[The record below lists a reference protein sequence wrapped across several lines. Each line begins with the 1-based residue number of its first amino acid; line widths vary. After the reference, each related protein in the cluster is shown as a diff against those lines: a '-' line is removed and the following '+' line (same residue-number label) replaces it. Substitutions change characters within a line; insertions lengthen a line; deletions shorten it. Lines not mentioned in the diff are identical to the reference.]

1 MPLGSLPPHGGRCA
15 TLGDMLMDVVV
26 ETRINR
32 PVHAV
37 SAFAGDPSN
46 APEWYANIKRIEWQ
60 TEPPMRVGSRVAF
73 VAMFLGRQ
81 LEYVYEIVE
90 HVPGERLVMH
100 SDGKPFPMRTTYAW
114 EQAGEGQSTEGR
126 LEAGPVWPGRLLIGR
141 PARPGRWRSV
151 VGCQLAIG
159 WRLGG
164 VGLHRCLL
172 GWM

>member
-26 ETRINR
+26 ETRVNR

-46 APEWYANIKRIEWQ
+46 APEWYANIKRIEWH

-90 HVPGERLVMH
+90 HVPGERLVMQ
-100 SDGKPFPMRTTYAW
+100 SDGKPFPMRTTYTW
-114 EQAGEGQSTEGR
+114 EQAGEGQTRMTLRNSGQPSGF
-126 LEAGPVWPGRLLIGR
+126 A
-141 PARPGRWRSV
+141 
-151 VGCQLAIG
+151 AIG
-159 WRLGG
+159 AKAMGRAMRRATTKDLARLKA
-164 VGLHRCLL
+164 LL
-172 GWM
+172 ESR